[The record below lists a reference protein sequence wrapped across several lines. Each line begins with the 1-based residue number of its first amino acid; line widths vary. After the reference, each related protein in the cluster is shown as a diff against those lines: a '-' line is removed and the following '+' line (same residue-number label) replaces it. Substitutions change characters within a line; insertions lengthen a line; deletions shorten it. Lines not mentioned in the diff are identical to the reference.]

1 MAFIVGISILKVNS
15 LGDLQLPFIV
25 FGTFLD
31 NKNTFI
37 PSKAESVNITTVT
50 GTHYNHR
57 HFLDMTETKN
67 TWLANDILCWHSN
80 VVKIDHSSV
89 GALKNKTDIK
99 NNNRR
104 SLAPAKQQKSLTL
117 LILIQQH
124 RFLLN
129 LFWHNS

>member
-37 PSKAESVNITTVT
+37 PSKAESVNITTVI
-50 GTHYNHR
+50 GTHHNHR
-57 HFLDMTETKN
+57 HILDINKN